1 MKRMTLITGAALAVV
16 ASAALAFATAH
27 AKPAPVSNHEAAINA
42 CSSVNP
48 LQPVEVVNAVEDG
61 SGIGFSLVW
70 LNDKDGNLWMCDAD
84 SEGNVYSYS
93 LVTNDLLDGDGLTVA
108 GITEAALTELEPQ
121 AIAEKVCVGWLADGG
136 EVVSSASDGYEQ
148 DPGFLI
154 FVESTAGD
162 LYLCNATS
170 DAMIW
175 AFEPIGDP
183 LSFGQQVS

>member
-1 MKRMTLITGAALAVV
+1 
-16 ASAALAFATAH
+16 
-27 AKPAPVSNHEAAINA
+27 
-42 CSSVNP
+42 
-48 LQPVEVVNAVEDG
+48 
-61 SGIGFSLVW
+61 
-70 LNDKDGNLWMCDAD
+70 MCDAD

-136 EVVSSASDGYEQ
+136 EVVASASDGYEQ